1 MHGVCSTKTWETVYD
16 SGSQLEETLRQHYRH
31 IFNSESEKDKKQTEE
46 FDGRSDDKGLEVES
60 LEIATVCGQTFLF
73 LGAERTS
80 TIFVFDITVSL
91 VASATVQRQY
101 VDSDTQTFLI
111 RVKSDN

>member
-73 LGAERTS
+73 LGAE
-80 TIFVFDITVSL
+80 
-91 VASATVQRQY
+91 
-101 VDSDTQTFLI
+101 
-111 RVKSDN
+111 